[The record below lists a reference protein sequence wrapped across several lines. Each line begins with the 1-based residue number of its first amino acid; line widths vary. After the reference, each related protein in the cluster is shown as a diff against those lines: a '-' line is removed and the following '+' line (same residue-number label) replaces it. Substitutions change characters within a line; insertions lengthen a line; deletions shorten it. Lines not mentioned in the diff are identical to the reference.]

1 VLHLGSLASIAVVST
16 LLAIARQEWAEG
28 YRRVESERDAPA
40 RYRVLHDQVDA
51 ITEQLRRRLG
61 AVYTL
66 SELTAEY
73 RRSEAWAREAIAQL
87 PGPAQ
92 WPAGIATAT
101 DAAFHFYARGAQDY
115 EP

>member
-1 VLHLGSLASIAVVST
+1 MSSFVE
-16 LLAIARQEWAEG
+16 IARQEWADG
-28 YRRVESERDAPA
+28 YRRVEAERDEAS
-40 RYRVLHDQVDA
+40 RYNVLHAQVDT

-73 RRSEAWAREAIAQL
+73 HRAESWAREAIAQL
-87 PGPAQ
+87 PRQAQ
-92 WPAGIATAT
+92 WQGGLTAAT
-101 DAAFHFYARGAQDY
+101 DAAFHLYARGAQDY